1 MNMAK
6 LILCVFGL
14 LLGLWACSNDAEL
27 PAQYHVGL
35 LAQPANVVTA
45 VEDGAITVTWEM
57 TSEVNVTGFVISFTD
72 LSGVRET
79 RSLEDATARMYE
91 ETGLDLS
98 EGAVYLIEVWAVD
111 ENQFFGPHS
120 TVDSLA
126 VL

>member
-1 MNMAK
+1 MAK
-6 LILCVFGL
+6 WIACACGL
-14 LLGLWACSNDAEL
+14 LLSLWACSNDAEL
-27 PAQYHVGL
+27 PAQYHVGH

-57 TSEVNVTGFVISFTD
+57 ASEANVTGFVISFTD
-72 LSGVRET
+72 LSGAAQT

-120 TVDSLA
+120 AVDSLA